1 MKAVIQRVTSA
12 CVEIEGKVTGS
23 IGNGFLILLGVCPED
38 TEKECKM
45 LSDKIAKM
53 RIFSDENDKMNLSL
67 LDFKETEN
75 PYKVL
80 VVSQFTLCAN
90 VRHGNRPDF
99 FGAAKPAVAI
109 PLYEQFMK
117 NLTDDYGIEVQHGE
131 FGADMKVSLL
141 NDGPVTIIVDTDD
154 LKK

>member
-12 CVEIEGKVTGS
+12 KVDIEGTTVGS
-23 IGNGFLILLGVCPED
+23 IKNGFLILLGVCEGD
-38 TEKECKM
+38 TEKECKL

-53 RIFSDENDKMNLSL
+53 RIFCDENDKMNLSL
-67 LDFKETEN
+67 LDFLNNDE
-75 PYKVL
+75 PYGVL

-99 FGAAKPAVAI
+99 FGAAKPKDAI

-117 NLTDDYGIEVQHGE
+117 NLSEDYGIPVQHGQ

-141 NDGPVTIIVDTDD
+141 NDGPVTIIVDTND